1 MVYYLKYRLVVEK
14 YSAMLHLCTVII
26 CHAFMKHA
34 HADVGYQSLPL
45 LTSCV
50 AAADTVFPARVQEPG
65 LPYVDMDIHGY

>member
-34 HADVGYQSLPL
+34 HADVGYQSLTL

-50 AAADTVFPARVQEPG
+50 AAADTVFPRPRARTRVA
-65 LPYVDMDIHGY
+65 VDMDIHGY